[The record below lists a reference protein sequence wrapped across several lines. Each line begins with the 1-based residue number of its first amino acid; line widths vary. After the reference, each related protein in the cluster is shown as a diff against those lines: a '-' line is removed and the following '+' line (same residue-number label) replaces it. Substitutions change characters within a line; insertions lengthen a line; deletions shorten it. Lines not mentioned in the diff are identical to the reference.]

1 MSPQVSATHGARRG
15 QQTQPESG
23 GTQAR
28 WPPRPHSRQCPA
40 EATCRLIW
48 CVQAWTCSSHSLAYV
63 CPSEPHTGWAE
74 ATHSEGHTQRP
85 VSASHRAPKRH
96 CPHRSGEGALS
107 PWCQEGPPPSPARPL
122 LTTGSSAGHPDIPP
136 QSTGHGLQLARA
148 AVGDAVTAA
157 HRVVDARARLLAL
170 AHGLPILHGARCP
183 ERALHPTARG
193 WSLVWGGQGSQPTC
207 CPHSGKAPSPRS
219 RPTPGVGWSRK
230 SWMRRT

>member
-1 MSPQVSATHGARRG
+1 MCAGMDVQLTLAGIRVPVRTTH
-15 QQTQPESG
+15 
-23 GTQAR
+23 
-28 WPPRPHSRQCPA
+28 
-40 EATCRLIW
+40 RL
-48 CVQAWTCSSHSLAYV
+48 
-63 CPSEPHTGWAE
+63 GR
-74 ATHSEGHTQRP
+74 GHTLRGAHAAPSLGLAQGSKTALPAPVWGGGSVTMVSGRP
-85 VSASHRAPKRH
+85 S
-96 CPHRSGEGALS
+96 
-107 PWCQEGPPPSPARPL
+107 PSPACPL

-157 HRVVDARARLLAL
+157 HRVVDARACLLAL
-170 AHGLPILHGARCP
+170 ALSLPILHGARCP

-207 CPHSGKAPSPRS
+207 CPTVAKPPAPRS